1 MPSAVLEAVEVGTT
15 GAGFKTGAGGATEAW
30 ASFAACCSRAILAL
44 SASAELM
51 PGAAT
56 GAGVT
61 PVTVGAG
68 GVGTTAVGVTGVT
81 VAAGWA
87 AGGAGVGFETAG
99 GAAGAGGMLSLASSG
114 ANLYRFFSGSISDSG
129 TNFNIICPSYTQLLY
144 RFGL

>member
-51 PGAAT
+51 PGAA
-56 GAGVT
+56 AGVT

-68 GVGTTAVGVTGVT
+68 GAGGVRTTAGGVTPVTGAAVVGTARG
-81 VAAGWA
+81 AL
-87 AGGAGVGFETAG
+87 GGAAAAAG
-99 GAAGAGGMLSLASSG
+99 GAAGLGVAEREGTSETIFHGEA
-114 ANLYRFFSGSISDSG
+114 ASG
-129 TNFNIICPSYTQLLY
+129 TEAVSETIVQASFAIW
-144 RFGL
+144 

>member
-51 PGAAT
+51 PGAA
-56 GAGVT
+56 AGVT

-87 AGGAGVGFETAG
+87 AGGAGVGFKTAAG
-99 GAAGAGGMLSLASSG
+99 AAEGAAGAAEPTASS
-114 ANLYRFFSGSISDSG
+114 NEK
-129 TNFNIICPSYTQLLY
+129 LLDC
-144 RFGL
+144 FGRVASSKEKVAIY